1 MSETVTKDPIITETE
16 AEELNEKFQEALS
29 QHLFLFCH
37 YKPIPENPQN
47 YSARFIAGVLNL
59 FIFCCDSCFFLRGLE
74 KLFKEYVFEDR
85 IPNNIYKSIC
95 SIEYNAKKIS
105 ALRTTI
111 AHNGT
116 DRSER
121 WYINWVKEVLNNKYP
136 PGFHDYA
143 LLCDKLDGMRNN
155 LLQSIKKL
163 INEIAELP
171 SAEKNKLISAWENKI
186 IEVFARQH
194 NNRYRDQLKL
204 VYFSQ
209 SGNEPN
215 DKELKGWI
223 DDSIGFKLRTQ
234 EKDLKDEKN
243 SLEEKLAKKEHAL
256 FMIKEL
262 CDKYPDDESLKS
274 IKKNAEKD
282 LLKHKE
288 KLAKIY
294 DCLAKTKEQIEE
306 INKDKENA
314 YENKKTATDFFF
326 SRVKDQMK
334 QTLNEIKES
343 EDSFTMFPECFIQI
357 DIQKNFP
364 LCNHS

>member
-1 MSETVTKDPIITETE
+1 MSETVTKKPIITETE

-59 FIFCCDSCFFLRGLE
+59 FIFCCDSCFFLKGLE

-121 WYINWVKEVLNNKYP
+121 WYKNWVKEVLNNKYP

-155 LLQSIKKL
+155 LLQSIKNL

-171 SAEKNKLISAWENKI
+171 PAEKNKLISAWENKI

-204 VYFSQ
+204 VYSSQ
-209 SGNEPN
+209 SGHEPN
-215 DKELKGWI
+215 FNDLDGWI
-223 DDSIGFKLRTQ
+223 DDSIGYGLRIQ
-234 EKDLKDEKN
+234 AKKCEDEK
-243 SLEEKLAKKEHAL
+243 SSIEKLIANKEQALYKIKK
-256 FMIKEL
+256 L
-262 CDKYPDDESLKS
+262 CEEYPDDESINA
-274 IKKNAEKD
+274 IKENAENDLSKHQGD
-282 LLKHKE
+282 LLKVTDY
-288 KLAKIY
+288 LN
-294 DCLAKTKEQIEE
+294 KTSERIEE
-306 INKDKENA
+306 INKQKEKA
-314 YENKKTATDFFF
+314 YEDEKTATDFFF
-326 SRVKDQMK
+326 SRVKNQMK
-334 QTLNEIKES
+334 QTLKEIKET
-343 EDSFTMFPECFIQI
+343 ENSFTMYPECFIQL

-364 LCNHS
+364 PCIYT